1 MNTVQKF
8 DIDEKFR
15 VFRNLFEKLYILIFG
30 SLWIIATLWDF
41 YHLQRYWLDYTIE
54 LYSSF
59 FIFYMMIFIIN
70 RKLLPIKIY
79 NSFSII
85 TTIKGRGT
93 LLIIISLLFL
103 NDYHTLHKLC
113 AICFLIG
120 GILYF
125 ISEILVPTTKEE
137 LEEIENTYIQKNNI
151 RKSLSKS
158 DSNINIISPKNDITL
173 DNSNTDFN
181 NLQNDINLNE
191 DLTKGKKQ
199 ESINNMVEDD
209 VGKEES
215 QNSENTKNVD
225 NEKKVEEEHEEKK
238 TDNPYDI
245 PEDF

>member
-1 MNTVQKF
+1 MNSVNKF

-15 VFRNLFEKLYILIFG
+15 VFRNLFDKLYILIFG
-30 SLWIIATLWDF
+30 SLWIIATLWDI

-59 FIFYMMIFIIN
+59 FIFYMMIFTTN
-70 RKLLPIKIY
+70 KKLLPIKIY

-93 LLIIISLLFL
+93 LLIIISLLFM

-113 AICFLIG
+113 AICFMIG

-125 ISEILVPTTKEE
+125 ISEILVPTTREE
-137 LEEIENTYIQKNNI
+137 LEEIENIYIHKNI
-151 RKSLSKS
+151 RNNHSIS
-158 DSNINIISPKNDITL
+158 DSNTNINAPKNEISL
-173 DNSNTDFN
+173 DNSHTDMN
-181 NLQNDINLNE
+181 NFQNDISLNE
-191 DLTKGKKQ
+191 DLTKGRKQ
-199 ESINNMVEDD
+199 DSNLNMIEDD
-209 VGKEES
+209 ICKEES
-215 QNSENTKNVD
+215 QNSENTQKID
-225 NEKKVEEEHEEKK
+225 IEKKVVEEHEEKK

>member
-1 MNTVQKF
+1 MNSVNKF

-15 VFRNLFEKLYILIFG
+15 VFRNLFDKLYILIFG
-30 SLWIIATLWDF
+30 SLWIIATLWDI

-59 FIFYMMIFIIN
+59 FIFYMMIFTIN
-70 RKLLPIKIY
+70 KKLLPIKIY

-93 LLIIISLLFL
+93 LLIIISLLFM

-113 AICFLIG
+113 AICFMIG

-125 ISEILVPTTKEE
+125 ISEILVPTTREE
-137 LEEIENTYIQKNNI
+137 LEEIENIYIHKNI
-151 RKSLSKS
+151 RNNHSIS
-158 DSNINIISPKNDITL
+158 DSNININAPKNEISL
-173 DNSNTDFN
+173 DNSHTDMN
-181 NLQNDINLNE
+181 NFQNDINLNE
-191 DLTKGKKQ
+191 DLTKGRKQ
-199 ESINNMVEDD
+199 DSNLNMIEDD
-209 VGKEES
+209 ICKEES
-215 QNSENTKNVD
+215 QNSENTQKID
-225 NEKKVEEEHEEKK
+225 IEKKVVEEHEEKK